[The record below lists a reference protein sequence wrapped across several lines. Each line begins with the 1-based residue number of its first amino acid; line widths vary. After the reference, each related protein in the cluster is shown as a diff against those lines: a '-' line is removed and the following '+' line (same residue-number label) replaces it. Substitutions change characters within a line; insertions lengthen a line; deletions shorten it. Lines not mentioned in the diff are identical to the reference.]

1 MARADRHGVG
11 GGGMSAAAAVV
22 NTEDLEALFDSIVA
36 SAKAPAPA
44 AAKAAPAPQ
53 PAEDFPGARV
63 INCVGRLTRQLHDT
77 LCELGYDETLRE
89 CAAAAI
95 PDARQR
101 LAYVVTMTEQAA
113 SRTLNA
119 IEVAQPIQQGL
130 GADAAALAARW
141 DALYAN
147 ELGVDE
153 FRALA
158 ADSREFMRGVPERTR
173 ATDQQLHEIMM
184 AQDFQDL
191 TGQVIKKVTVLAQ
204 NLEEQLLKLLVENTP
219 PEKRARTEG
228 LLNGPVVDGVS
239 HDDVVTSQKQVDD
252 LLEQLGF

>member
-1 MARADRHGVG
+1 
-11 GGGMSAAAAVV
+11 MSAMAAAAD
-22 NTEDLEALFDSIVA
+22 TDDLEALFDSIAA
-36 SAKAPAPA
+36 SVRAPA
-44 AAKAAPAPQ
+44 AAAPKPAAPEVTEAAQ
-53 PAEDFPGARV
+53 LAEDFPGARV
-63 INCVGRLTRQLHDT
+63 INGVGRLTRQLHDT
-77 LCELGYDETLRE
+77 LCELGYDATLRE

-130 GADAAALAARW
+130 GARAAALAARW

-147 ELGVDE
+147 ELGVE
-153 FRALA
+153 GFKALA
-158 ADSREFMRGVPERTR
+158 AESREFLRAVPEQAR
-173 ATDQQLHEIMM
+173 ATERELHEIMM

-191 TGQVIKKVTVLAQ
+191 TGQVIKKVTTLAQ
-204 NLEEQLLKLLVENTP
+204 TLEEQLLKLLVENTP
-219 PEKRARTEG
+219 AEKRARTEG
-228 LLNGPVVDGVS
+228 LLNGPVVNGAGR
-239 HDDVVTSQKQVDD
+239 DDVVTSQKQVDD

>member
-1 MARADRHGVG
+1 
-11 GGGMSAAAAVV
+11 MSAMAAAAD
-22 NTEDLEALFDSIVA
+22 TDDLEALFDSIAA
-36 SAKAPAPA
+36 SRAPA
-44 AAKAAPAPQ
+44 AAAPKPAAPEVTEAAQ
-53 PAEDFPGARV
+53 LAEDFPGARV
-63 INCVGRLTRQLHDT
+63 INGVGRLTRQLHDT
-77 LCELGYDETLRE
+77 LCELGYDATLRE

-130 GADAAALAARW
+130 GARAAALAARW

-147 ELGVDE
+147 ELGVE
-153 FRALA
+153 GFKALA
-158 ADSREFMRGVPERTR
+158 AESREFLRAVPEQAR
-173 ATDQQLHEIMM
+173 ATERELHEIMM

-191 TGQVIKKVTVLAQ
+191 TGQVIKKVTTLAQ
-204 NLEEQLLKLLVENTP
+204 TLEEQLLKLLVENTP
-219 PEKRARTEG
+219 ADKRTRTEG
-228 LLNGPVVDGVS
+228 LLNGPVVNSAGR
-239 HDDVVTSQKQVDD
+239 DDVVTSQKQVDE

>member
-1 MARADRHGVG
+1 MSG
-11 GGGMSAAAAVV
+11 GATAAVAG
-22 NTEDLEALFDSIVA
+22 TDDLEALFDSIVA
-36 SAKAPAPA
+36 SAKALAPA
-44 AAKAAPAPQ
+44 AAKAPAAEIAEAPASQ

-63 INCVGRLTRQLHDT
+63 INGVGRLTRQLHDT

-119 IEVAQPIQQGL
+119 IELAQPIQQGL
-130 GADAAALAARW
+130 GADAGALAARW

-147 ELGVDE
+147 ELGMDE
-153 FRALA
+153 FKALA
-158 ADSREFMRGVPERTR
+158 ADSREFLHAVPERAR
-173 ATDQQLHEIMM
+173 ATEQQLHEIMM

-219 PEKRARTEG
+219 PEKRTRTDG
-228 LLNGPVVDGVS
+228 LLNGPVVNGAGR
-239 HDDVVTSQKQVDD
+239 DDVVTSQKQVDD

>member
-1 MARADRHGVG
+1 
-11 GGGMSAAAAVV
+11 MSAMAAAAD
-22 NTEDLEALFDSIVA
+22 TEDLESLFDSIVA

-44 AAKAAPAPQ
+44 AAKAPAAEAVEVPAPQ
-53 PAEDFPGARV
+53 PAEDFPGARML
-63 INCVGRLTRQLHDT
+63 NCVGRLTRQLHDT
-77 LCELGYDETLRE
+77 LAELGYDETLRE

-119 IEVAQPIQQGL
+119 IEVAQPIQQQL
-130 GADAAALAARW
+130 GADATALAARW

-153 FRALA
+153 FKALA
-158 ADSREFMRGVPERTR
+158 AESRDFMRSVPERSR
-173 ATDQQLHEIMM
+173 ATERELHEIMM

-191 TGQVIKKVTVLAQ
+191 TGQVIKKVTTLAQ
-204 NLEEQLLKLLVENTP
+204 SLEEQLLKLLVENTP
-219 PEKRARTEG
+219 PEKRTRTEG
-228 LLNGPVVDGVS
+228 LLNGPVVNSAGR
-239 HDDVVTSQKQVDD
+239 DDVVTSQKQVDD